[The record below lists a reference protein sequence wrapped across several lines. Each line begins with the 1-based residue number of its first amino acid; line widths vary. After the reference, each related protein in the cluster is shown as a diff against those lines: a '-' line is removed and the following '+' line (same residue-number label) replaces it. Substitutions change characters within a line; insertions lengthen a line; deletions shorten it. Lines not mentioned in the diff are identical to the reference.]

1 MNIFTPKFPLSI
13 PKLSLS
19 KSVAVRMAAGLLSAA
34 VVCGAC
40 AALIPTAE
48 AAQSAIPSTV
58 ELKSGVT
65 VYHNAKASVDA
76 SNLAEGFVMVKYTGG
91 KNVRIKVQIVKSGG
105 TTYTYNLN
113 NTGTYETFPLTEGDG
128 SYTVKVYENTSGT
141 KYAQAYSTA
150 LTVKLRDPFLPF
162 LYANQ
167 YVNFTSDSKTVAKGA
182 EIVKAA
188 NATTDLAKVQAIF
201 TWVTKNFTY
210 DYELAANPPTGYLPV
225 VDKVLE
231 AKKGICF
238 DYSAV
243 MAAMLRSQG
252 IPCKLV
258 IGYAGTVYHAWI
270 NVYIEGVGWV
280 DKAIYFDGKTW
291 TLMDPTFVST
301 GKGSA
306 SIMKYVTTASNYSA
320 KYAY

>member
-1 MNIFTPKFPLSI
+1 MNIFTRKPI
-13 PKLSLS
+13 
-19 KSVAVRMAAGLLSAA
+19 SVRFAAGLLSLA
-34 VVCGAC
+34 VMCGVFSMLMPSAE
-40 AALIPTAE
+40 ATQSVIPT
-48 AAQSAIPSTV
+48 TV
-58 ELKSGVT
+58 ELKTGVT
-65 VYHNAKASVDA
+65 VYQNAKATVDA

-91 KNVRIKVQIVKSGG
+91 KNVRIKVQITKSGG

-113 NTGTYETFPLTEGDG
+113 NTGSFETFPLTEGDG
-128 SYTVKVYENTSGT
+128 SYTIKVYENTTGT
-141 KYAQAYSTA
+141 KYAQAYSTSVTA
-150 LTVKLRDPFLPF
+150 KLRDPFLPF
-162 LYANQ
+162 LYPNQ
-167 YVNFTSDSKTVAKGA
+167 YVNFTSDSKTVAKGK
-182 EIVKAA
+182 EIVESAK
-188 NATTDLAKVQAIF
+188 ATTDLAKVQAIF

-210 DYELAANPPTGYLPV
+210 DYKLAANPPTGYLPN

-243 MAAMLRSQG
+243 MASMLRSQG

-258 IGYAGTVYHAWI
+258 IGYAGTIYHAWI

-280 DKAIYFDGKTW
+280 DKVIYFDGKNW

-306 SIMKYVTTASNYSA
+306 SIMKYVTTSSNYSA

>member
-1 MNIFTPKFPLSI
+1 MRPFAKHRLLS
-13 PKLSLS
+13 
-19 KSVAVRMAAGLLSAA
+19 GLLALLVLAA
-34 VVCGAC
+34 ATATILGASH
-40 AALIPTAE
+40 AAANQKPATLPVKAE
-48 AAQSAIPSTV
+48 PRTGI
-58 ELKSGVT
+58 T
-65 VYHNAKASVDA
+65 VYQNAKASVDA
-76 SNLAEGFVMVKYTGG
+76 SNLSEGFVMVKYTGG
-91 KNVRIKVQIVKSGG
+91 KNVRIKVQISKTGG

-113 NTGTYETFPLTEGDG
+113 NTGAYETFPLTEGDG
-128 SYTVKVYENTSGT
+128 SYTVKVYENTTGT

-150 LTVKLRDPFLPF
+150 LTVQLRNAFLPF

-243 MAAMLRSQG
+243 MAAMLRSQK